1 MANKLRAVKSTVD
14 GIVFD
19 SKSEAKRYSELK
31 ILERS
36 GVISSLE
43 LQKRYELIPKQKL
56 SNGACERPCHYVA
69 DFVYQMNGQL
79 ICEDRK
85 GFKTKDYIIK
95 RKLMKFIHNIEILE
109 TKAKR

>member
-1 MANKLRAVKSTVD
+1 MANKLRAVKTTID
-14 GIVFD
+14 DIVFD

-36 GVISSLE
+36 GVISNLE

-56 SNGACERPCHYVA
+56 SNGSCERACHYIA
-69 DFVYQMNGQL
+69 DFVYQMNGQS
-79 ICEDRK
+79 ICEDSK
-85 GFKTKDYIIK
+85 SGVKTKDYIIK

-109 TKAKR
+109 TK